1 MSGMLE
7 TRVGSPQVEAFTI
20 AFEGDLTIRGV
31 AAAHGQMVEALAA
44 SGEVIAQIDPEASV
58 DLTFVQ
64 LMESARR
71 AASEAGGALDLAQ
84 PATGGLLETLQRGGF
99 LADPER
105 RQFWLK
111 TSEDQ

>member
-1 MSGMLE
+1 MSAAAPI
-7 TRVGSPQVEAFTI
+7 TTI
-20 AFEGDLTIRGV
+20 ELAGELTIRGIAEV
-31 AAAHGQMVEALAA
+31 HSRLSKALA
-44 SGEVIAQIDPEASV
+44 GEACLTAKIDPQASV

-64 LMESARR
+64 LMEAARR
-71 AASEAGGALDLAQ
+71 AAVEVGGELSLAD
-84 PATGGLLETLQRGGF
+84 PACGGLLETLQRGGF

>member
-1 MSGMLE
+1 MSAVAPL
-7 TRVGSPQVEAFTI
+7 TTI
-20 AFEGDLTIRGV
+20 ELGGELTIRGV
-31 AAAHGQMVEALAA
+31 AEAHMRLVEALAGDA
-44 SGEVIAQIDPEASV
+44 VLTARIDPDASV

-71 AASEAGGALDLAQ
+71 AAGEAGGELHLAE
-84 PATGGLLETLQRGGF
+84 PAAGGLLETLQRGGF